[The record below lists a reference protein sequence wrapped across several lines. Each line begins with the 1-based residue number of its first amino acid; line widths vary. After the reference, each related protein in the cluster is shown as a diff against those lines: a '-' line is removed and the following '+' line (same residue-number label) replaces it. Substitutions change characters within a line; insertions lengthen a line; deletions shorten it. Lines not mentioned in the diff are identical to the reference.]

1 MILQRRPRIA
11 LLGMMSKIPVA
22 GVVWQTLH
30 YLVGL
35 RRLGYDVHYVEAHAR
50 TPGMLMEHDN
60 DDASARASEFIGRVM
75 RRFDLGDRWAF
86 HALHDDGRCY
96 GMSEGE
102 LKRLYRDAALLINLH
117 GGTKPQPEH
126 AASGRLVYVE
136 TDPVGLQVE
145 LHRGLKRTVE
155 FLEPHMAFFTYGEN
169 YGNPD
174 CGLPVSERFSFRP
187 TRQPVVID
195 LWEPY
200 GNGSSGRFTTI
211 GNWQQHWRN
220 VNFRGETYHW
230 SKHHE
235 FLKFIDL
242 PSRTDQPLELA
253 LSSCDR
259 RNRRMLEE
267 KGWRVR
273 DAHGVSDD
281 IDRYRAYIGR
291 SRAEFTVAKDQNVRM
306 RSGWF
311 SDRSATY
318 LAAGRPVVTQ
328 ETGFSNA
335 LPTGLGLYAFTT
347 AEEIMQA
354 IEAINAN
361 YPKNSRAAIEVAREY
376 FSDEIVLTG
385 LLADLGC
392 TAPRARSAG
401 SRATTQEGAA
411 RESITERIRSLV
423 KDHLPPE
430 APVIVISNGSEELVT
445 LDGHPASH
453 FPQAESGA
461 YAGILPVDSAVAIAH
476 LESLRAR
483 GGKFLVIPITSFWW
497 LDHYVEFREHLQR
510 EYRPILHAPDS
521 CLVYL
526 LERRDD
532 PAPSRGTVRG
542 DKKTGE
548 RNTDREEL
556 LGLPEQ
562 GMPRVI
568 TEISPLDRE
577 YRDHPKQY
585 FLWGQRA
592 VHCLR
597 RAMLA
602 GGRDEA
608 GSILDLP
615 SGHGRSL
622 RAIRAAFPD
631 ARITAW
637 DLARDAV
644 DFCARVFG
652 AIPVHGQPDPAAN
665 TLAERF
671 DLIWCGSLFSHVDA
685 HHWQGFLR
693 LLSGRLSPRGLLV
706 LTTRG
711 RRIAGLMRTGRS
723 RFGLTF
729 GEVRVLLDVFGR
741 DGFAHLEGGPGGAEG
756 VSLASPAWVCSQ
768 LERFPNV
775 RLVGFTEG
783 GYGDDDV
790 IACIGEPL
798 KAEPAKSPI
807 RVPREVP

>member
-11 LLGMMSKIPVA
+11 LFGMMSKIPVA

-50 TPGMLMEHDN
+50 TPGMLMESDR
-60 DDASARASEFIGRVM
+60 DDGSARAAEFIGRVM

-102 LKRLYRDAALLINLH
+102 LKRLYREAALLINLH
-117 GGTKPQPEH
+117 GGTEPQPEH

-145 LHRGLKRTVE
+145 LHRGLRRTVE
-155 FLEPHMAFFTYGEN
+155 FLEHHVAFFTYGEN
-169 YGNPD
+169 YGNVD
-174 CGLPVSERFSFRP
+174 CGLPVSDRFSFRP

-195 LWEPY
+195 FWEPF

-220 VNFRGETYHW
+220 VIFRGETYHW

-242 PSRTDQPLELA
+242 PSRTEQPLELA

-259 RNRRMLEE
+259 TNRRMLEE

-273 DAHGVSDD
+273 DALGVSDD

-291 SRAEFTVAKDQNVRM
+291 SRAEFTVAKDQNVRL

-328 ETGFSNA
+328 ETGFSNV

-347 AEEIMQA
+347 AEEILQA
-354 IEAINAN
+354 IEAINGD
-361 YPKNSRAAIEVAREY
+361 YPKSSRAATEIAREC
-376 FSDEIVLTG
+376 FSHEVVLTG

-392 TAPRARSAG
+392 TAPRVWPPG
-401 SRATTQEGAA
+401 SRAPTEDGAG
-411 RESITERIRSLV
+411 RESMVERIRSLV
-423 KDHLPPE
+423 KGHLPPE
-430 APVIVISNGSEELVT
+430 APVVVISSGSEELVS
-445 LDGHPASH
+445 LNGHPASH

-461 YAGILPVDSAVAIAH
+461 HAGVLPVDSTVAIAH
-476 LESLRAR
+476 LESLRSR
-483 GGKFLVIPITSFWW
+483 GGRFLVIPITAFWW
-497 LDHYVEFREHLQR
+497 LDHYVEFRDHLQR
-510 EYRPILHAPDS
+510 EYRPILREPDS

-526 LERRDD
+526 LERRDR
-532 PAPSRGTVRG
+532 PVPG
-542 DKKTGE
+542 
-548 RNTDREEL
+548 
-556 LGLPEQ
+556 
-562 GMPRVI
+562 VI
-568 TEISPLDRE
+568 NEISPLDRQ

-585 FLWGQRA
+585 LLWGQRA

-597 RAMLA
+597 VAMQA
-602 GGRDEA
+602 GGRDHP

-615 SGHGRSL
+615 SGHGRAL

-637 DLARDAV
+637 DLDRDAV

-652 AIPVHGQPDPAAN
+652 AIPVHGEPDPAAN
-665 TLAERF
+665 TIDERF
-671 DLIWCGSLFSHVDA
+671 DLIWCGSLLSHVDA
-685 HHWQGFLR
+685 HHWGGFLR
-693 LLSGRLSPRGLLV
+693 LLSQLLSPRGLLV

-711 RRIAGLMRTGRS
+711 RRIAGLMRAGRS

-729 GEVRVLLDVFGR
+729 REVRMLLDEYGR
-741 DGFAHLEGGPGGAEG
+741 DGFAHLEGGAGGAEG

-768 LERFPNV
+768 LERFPDL

-783 GYGDDDV
+783 GYGDEDV
-790 IACIGEPL
+790 IACIREPL
-798 KAEPAKSPI
+798 KTAAMPGAPAKRPI